1 MKIYLGCIPC
11 FARQAVEAAEMST
24 NNLKLR
30 EKIVREVLKAASV
43 IPFDKT
49 PTHMGKEIHRII
61 RNTLGENIDPYK
73 HLKDKYNKKAM
84 KIYPEMKKIVKK
96 SNNPLETAVR
106 IAIAGNIIDFGI
118 TTTDSI
124 IHLMDIV
131 NETLTRPFAINHF
144 DKFIKDLE
152 NAKNILYLAD
162 NAGEIV
168 FDRILIEEI
177 PDYKNRITLAVK
189 GHPIINDATI
199 EDAKQTGLTEIVK
212 VIENGGDAPGTI
224 LEECSKDFLEV
235 FEKSDL
241 IISKGQG
248 NYETL
253 SETHYNI
260 YFLLKAKCPVIAG
273 DLNVNVGD
281 IIIKKGNLDEK

>member
-11 FARQAVEAAEMST
+11 FARQAVEAAEMAS
-24 NNLKLR
+24 NDPKIR
-30 EKIVREVLKAASV
+30 EKIVREALKVASV

-49 PTHMGKEIHRII
+49 PPHMGKEIHRII
-61 RNTLGENIDPYK
+61 RNTVGNNIDPYK
-73 HLKDKYNKKAM
+73 SLKNKYNKKAM
-84 KIYPEMKKIVKK
+84 EIYPEMKEIVKK
-96 SNNPLETAVR
+96 SKNPLETAVR

-131 NETLTRPFAINHF
+131 NETLNRPFAINHF
-144 DKFIKDLE
+144 DNFEKDLQKAE
-152 NAKNILYLAD
+152 KILYLAD

-177 PDYKNRITLAVK
+177 PNYKDRITLAVK
-189 GHPIINDATI
+189 GHPIINDATL
-199 EDAKQTGLTEIVK
+199 EDAKQTGLTQLVK
-212 VIENGGDAPGTI
+212 VTENGSDAPGTI
-224 LEECSKDFLEV
+224 LEECSENFRKEV
-235 FEKSDL
+235 ESADL
-241 IISKGQG
+241 LISKGQG

-253 SETHYNI
+253 SETQYNV

-273 DLNVNVGD
+273 DLSVNVGD
-281 IIIKKGNLDEK
+281 IVIKKGSYNG

>member
-11 FARQAVEAAEMST
+11 FARQAVEAAEMATTDS
-24 NNLKLR
+24 KLR
-30 EKIVREVLKAASV
+30 EKIVREALKIASV

-49 PTHMGKEIHRII
+49 PPHMGKEIHRII
-61 RNTLGENIDPYK
+61 RNTVGNNIDPYK
-73 HLKDKYNKKAM
+73 YLKDKYNKKALE
-84 KIYPEMKKIVKK
+84 IYPKMKEIVKK
-96 SNNPLETAVR
+96 SKNPLETSVK

-131 NETLTRPFAINHF
+131 NETLNKPFAINHF
-144 DKFIKDLE
+144 VDFKKDLE
-152 NAKNILYLAD
+152 NSERILYLAD

-177 PDYKNRITLAVK
+177 PNYKDRVTVAVK

-199 EDAKQTGLTEIVK
+199 EDAKQAGLTEMVR
-212 VIENGGDAPGTI
+212 VIENGSDAPGTI
-224 LEECSKDFLEV
+224 LEECSKDFQKEV
-235 FEKSDL
+235 EKADL
-241 IISKGQG
+241 LISKGQG

-253 SETHYNI
+253 SETEYNV

-273 DLNVNVGD
+273 DLVVNVGD
-281 IIIKKGNLDEK
+281 IVIKKGKLNEK